1 MLDVYYNILITSRFS
16 IKKII
21 IIITRYITLHL
32 ILVDTYHDVNL
43 YIYINC
49 FIKNNYHLLYFK

>member
-16 IKKII
+16 KKKKL
-21 IIITRYITLHL
+21 IIITRYITLYL
-32 ILVDTYHDVNL
+32 ILVSTYHVNL

-49 FIKNNYHLLYFK
+49 FIKNNYRLFYFK